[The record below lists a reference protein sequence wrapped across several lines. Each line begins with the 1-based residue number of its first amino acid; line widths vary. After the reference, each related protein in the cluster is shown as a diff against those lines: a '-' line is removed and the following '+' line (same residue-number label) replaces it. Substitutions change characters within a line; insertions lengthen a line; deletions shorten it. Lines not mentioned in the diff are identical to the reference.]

1 MKTVVI
7 SPEFLWKNMHCFLIK
22 KYLEKVY
29 FKFVLHL
36 QKLYIYTRYKD
47 VLVSLEGVWVVDT
60 LLLSNN
66 PEGEPTF
73 FNHLMN
79 FELFFGGQN
88 HYC

>member
-36 QKLYIYTRYKD
+36 QKLYIYTRKSQLYGD
-47 VLVSLEGVWVVDT
+47 VLVSLEGVGVVDT

-79 FELFFGGQN
+79 FELFFW
-88 HYC
+88 